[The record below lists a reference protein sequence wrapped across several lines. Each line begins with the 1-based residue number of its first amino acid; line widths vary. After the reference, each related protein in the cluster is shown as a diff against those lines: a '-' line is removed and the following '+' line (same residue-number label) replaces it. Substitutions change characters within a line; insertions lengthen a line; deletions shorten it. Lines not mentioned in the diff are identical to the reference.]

1 MSTEP
6 IDDHDSPETG
16 LDACM
21 SELTAEIDRLWE
33 GRHDEVDLSAGG
45 DGSGDGDREAGGETP
60 AAVID
65 AVVDSPS

>member
-1 MSTEP
+1 MATEP
-6 IDDHDSPETG
+6 VDDHDSPETG

-33 GRHDEVDLSAGG
+33 DQHDGADLSAGG
-45 DGSGDGDREAGGETP
+45 NGTGDGNREAGSETP